1 MGALVSLWKS
11 RLMNQ
16 ATESLNGNQKYT
28 TKSHI
33 IEDDHHEIWSTHTP
47 LRPDA
52 FSLSNEEK
60 KTRIAMHF
68 REIMHTLGLD
78 LNDDSLKGTPARV
91 AKMYVEEIFSGL
103 NPEHEPTIS
112 MFQNKYQYREMLVE
126 KNIRVQ
132 SHCEHHFVPIL
143 GVAHVAYIS
152 TGKVVGLSKLNRLVD
167 HYARRPQVQER
178 LTMQIAEA
186 LAQKL
191 DTPHVAVVLEAEH
204 LCVRTRGIRDE
215 KSSTVSS
222 AYLGNFAKT
231 EVKKEFLSY
240 LR

>member
-1 MGALVSLWKS
+1 MKH
-11 RLMNQ
+11 
-16 ATESLNGNQKYT
+16 TIESLNGKHTYANP
-28 TKSHI
+28 SDLL
-33 IEDDHHEIWSTHTP
+33 EDDHHEIWSVQTP

-52 FSLSNEEK
+52 FRLSNEEK

-78 LNDDSLKGTPARV
+78 LTDDSLKGTPARV

-103 NPEHEPTIS
+103 DPENEPKIS

-167 HYARRPQVQER
+167 YYARRPQVQER

-186 LAQKL
+186 LSQKL
-191 DTPHVAVVLEAEH
+191 ETPHVAVILDAEH

-215 KSSTVSS
+215 KSSTISS
-222 AYLGNFAKT
+222 AYLGDFAT
-231 EVKKEFLSY
+231 TQVKNEFLSY

>member
-1 MGALVSLWKS
+1 MKH
-11 RLMNQ
+11 
-16 ATESLNGNQKYT
+16 TIESLNGKHTYANP
-28 TKSHI
+28 SDLL
-33 IEDDHHEIWSTHTP
+33 EDDHHEIWSAQTP

-52 FSLSNEEK
+52 FRLSNEEK

-78 LNDDSLKGTPARV
+78 LTDDSLKGTPARV

-103 NPEHEPTIS
+103 DPENEPKIS

-167 HYARRPQVQER
+167 YYARRPQVQER

-186 LAQKL
+186 LSQKL
-191 DTPHVAVVLEAEH
+191 ETPHVAVILDAEH

-215 KSSTVSS
+215 KSSTISS
-222 AYLGNFAKT
+222 AYLGDFAT
-231 EVKKEFLSY
+231 TQVKNEFLSY

>member
-1 MGALVSLWKS
+1 MKPA
-11 RLMNQ
+11 
-16 ATESLNGNQKYT
+16 ESTLNGNHKYN
-28 TKSHI
+28 SQPEI
-33 IEDDHHEIWSTHTP
+33 LEDDHHEIWSAHTP

-68 REIMHTLGLD
+68 REIMQTLGLD

-103 NPEHEPTIS
+103 NPENEPKIS
-112 MFQNKYQYREMLVE
+112 MFQNKYRYKEMLVE

-143 GVAHVAYIS
+143 GLAHVAYIS

-167 HYARRPQVQER
+167 YYARRPQVQER

-186 LAQKL
+186 LAHKL
-191 DTPHVAVVLEAEH
+191 ETPHVAVVLDAEH

-222 AYLGNFAKT
+222 AYLGDFAKT